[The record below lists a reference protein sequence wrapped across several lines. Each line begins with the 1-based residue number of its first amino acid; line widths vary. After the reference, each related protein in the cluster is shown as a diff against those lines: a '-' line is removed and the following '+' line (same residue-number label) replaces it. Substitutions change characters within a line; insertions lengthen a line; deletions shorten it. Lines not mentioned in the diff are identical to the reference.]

1 VSDDGSRLLVWT
13 HAATWKVKRIRRN
26 ARVFVARS
34 NVRGTERGP
43 RIEGRARIL
52 SDFDVQPLIRRKY
65 GWQKRLLE
73 LSSRGKPDTSVT
85 IAIDDP

>member
-1 VSDDGSRLLVWT
+1 VEGEAHPAQR
-13 HAATWKVKRIRRN
+13 ARIRCE
-26 ARVFVARS
+26 V
-34 NVRGTERGP
+34 ERP
-43 RIEGRARIL
+43 RHRAWSSHRRARIL